1 MEKRTVLF
9 NDNWKFALTEPDSD
23 EKALQNVHWYN
34 VEIPHDWLIGDTA
47 NLYRSVAAGTK
58 SASL

>member
-47 NLYRSVAAGTK
+47 NL
-58 SASL
+58 